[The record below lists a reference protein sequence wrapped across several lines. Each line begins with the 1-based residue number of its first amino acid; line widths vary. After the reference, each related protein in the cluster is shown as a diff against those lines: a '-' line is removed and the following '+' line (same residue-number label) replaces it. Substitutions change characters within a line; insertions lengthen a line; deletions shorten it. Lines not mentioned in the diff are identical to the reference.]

1 MPETFSKRMLF
12 DYRWLF
18 ILVFF
23 IVQIVVW
30 HCSCML
36 GILKCACGFGA
47 EMLWAVVKGM
57 VQNYMFNMDP
67 GRSMSFVTLLKVLNL
82 ILQQLAEPIPL

>member
-1 MPETFSKRMLF
+1 MRKSDFQAAKKDARGLPETFSKRMLF

-18 ILVFF
+18 ILVFI

-47 EMLWAVVKGM
+47 EMLWAIIKGM

-67 GRSMSFVTLLKVLNL
+67 GIYCYMYL
-82 ILQQLAEPIPL
+82 IE